1 MMTDQVK
8 GENDDRVKLRHAAYP
23 RRRAIAYSLVIV
35 ISHWFIVKVEKG
47 EDNDPP

>member
-23 RRRAIAYSLVIV
+23 QRLSDELALCLSTL
-35 ISHWFIVKVEKG
+35 HCG
-47 EDNDPP
+47 